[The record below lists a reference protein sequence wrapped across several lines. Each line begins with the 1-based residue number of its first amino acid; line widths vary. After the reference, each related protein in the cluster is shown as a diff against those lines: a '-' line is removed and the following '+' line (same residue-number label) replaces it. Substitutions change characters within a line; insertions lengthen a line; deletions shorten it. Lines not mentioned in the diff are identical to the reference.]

1 MEQAKPL
8 RPERP
13 SPELFL
19 KGVGDN
25 KGTALIRS
33 SPSLPGRWGASG
45 WNSGRQA
52 ALKTAVTLLHPLP
65 GRAAGHEI
73 SSRRWGRGRQ
83 SNPPV
88 TPTVSRAACL
98 IVGGGVGKV
107 GTDAQTE
114 EGGRKGP
121 VRQRHKTLRATGLS
135 SRGVPQQPA
144 REAPSGPLFSQPQA
158 AFFLQSFHHH
168 PKGQAQ
174 A

>member
-1 MEQAKPL
+1 M
-8 RPERP
+8 
-13 SPELFL
+13 

-25 KGTALIRS
+25 EGTALIRR

-73 SSRRWGRGRQ
+73 SSMRWGEGATIQ
-83 SNPPV
+83 STCHPH
-88 TPTVSRAACL
+88 SRAACL
-98 IVGGGVGKV
+98 LVGGGVGKV

-114 EGGRKGP
+114 EGDRKGP
-121 VRQRHKTLRATGLS
+121 VRQRHKTGREAGLS
-135 SRGVPQQPA
+135 SRGVPRSLPG
-144 REAPSGPLFSQPQA
+144 APFRSSLLHS
-158 AFFLQSFHHH
+158 SHHH
-168 PKGQAQ
+168 PKAQAQ